1 MRVDALLK
9 PFVNWPAPLRVLAF
23 LLVLAL
29 LWAPLAIPLSLL
41 IVDPA
46 WQSITTLLVLY
57 SEFIWLVQRWAIVA
71 RREVRPLEYYGLLRS
86 GNIPHWA
93 IGFATGAAMVFAM
106 FGLQI
111 LLGWAN
117 WLGPDISLPR
127 TVRDGLLVGIGIGFA
142 EELLFRGWMLDELE
156 QNYRWDR
163 ALWGN
168 AVVFALLHFLKPLAE
183 VLRTWPQ
190 FFGLVLLGVIMGL
203 AKRATQGRL
212 GLAMGLH
219 GGLVGGYYWLNVGE
233 LVGFTQQVPDW
244 VTGVDRNPLAGLVGL
259 VFLAGMAAVLW
270 WLGDRS
276 ISKTLISSKPEGA
289 ATLPPFTK
297 GD

>member
-1 MRVDALLK
+1 MPVDALLK
-9 PFVNWPAPLRVLAF
+9 PFIHWPAPLRVLAF

-41 IVDPA
+41 ITDPD
-46 WQSITTLLVLY
+46 WQSIVTLLVLY
-57 SEFIWLVQRWAIVA
+57 CEFIWLVRRWAIVA
-71 RREVRPLEYYGLLRS
+71 YGEARPLARYGLLRS
-86 GNIPHWA
+86 RNLPHWA

-127 TVRDGLLVGIGIGFA
+127 IAIDGLLVGVGIGFA

-156 QNYRWDR
+156 QDYRWDQS
-163 ALWGN
+163 LWGN
-168 AVVFALLHFLKPLAE
+168 ALVFALLHFLKPLAE

-212 GLAMGLH
+212 GLTMGLH

-233 LVGFTQQVPDW
+233 LVGFTQQVPAW

-259 VFLAGMAAVLW
+259 VFLAGMALVLW
-270 WLGDRS
+270 WLGDHQ
-276 ISKTLISSKPEGA
+276 IEA
-289 ATLPPFTK
+289 AR
-297 GD
+297 

>member
-1 MRVDALLK
+1 MHHKIVTKAPVASDQIMRVDALLK

-41 IVDPA
+41 ITAPA
-46 WQSITTLLVLY
+46 WQSVAIHLVLY
-57 SEFIWLVQRWAIVA
+57 LQFMWLVRRWVMVA
-71 RREVRPLEYYGLLRS
+71 HGQAQPFVSLGLLRS
-86 GNIPHWA
+86 RNFSQGA
-93 IGFATGAAMVFAM
+93 IGFTVGAAMVFVM
-106 FGLQI
+106 FGLEI

-117 WLGPDISLPR
+117 WLGPGVSFPR
-127 TVRDGLLVGIGIGFA
+127 QALDGLLVGIGIGFA
-142 EELLFRGWMLDELE
+142 EELLFRGWMLGELE
-156 QNYRWDR
+156 RDYAWRK
-163 ALWGN
+163 ALWGH
-168 AVVFALLHFLKPLAE
+168 AIVFALLHFLKPLEE

-190 FFGLVLLGVIMGL
+190 FLGLVILGVILGL

-233 LVGFTQQVPDW
+233 LVDFTQRVPDW

-259 VFLAGMAAVLW
+259 VFLAGMAGVLGW
-270 WLGDRS
+270 MGDRNVRRTS
-276 ISKTLISSKPEGA
+276 I
-289 ATLPPFTK
+289 
-297 GD
+297 

>member
-1 MRVDALLK
+1 MMRVDRLLR
-9 PFVNWPAPLRVLAF
+9 PCLNWPAPLRVLAF

-41 IVDPA
+41 IPDPD
-46 WQSITTLLVLY
+46 WQSVVTLLVLY
-57 SEFIWLVQRWAIVA
+57 GQFIWLVRRWARVA
-71 RREVRPLEYYGLLRS
+71 HGEARPLASYGLVRS
-86 GNIPHWA
+86 RNLSQGA
-93 IGFATGAAMVFAM
+93 IGFAVGAALVFAM
-106 FGLQI
+106 FGLEI

-117 WLGPDISLPR
+117 WLGPGIGFPR
-127 TVRDGLLVGIGIGFA
+127 QVLDGLLVGLGIGFA

-156 QNYRWDR
+156 RDYRWNQ

-168 AVVFALLHFLKPLAE
+168 ALVFALLHFLKPLAE

-190 FFGLVLLGVIMGL
+190 FFGLVLLGLIMGL

-233 LVGFTQQVPDW
+233 LVDFTQRVPDW

-259 VFLAGMAAVLW
+259 VFLTGMAGVLGW
-270 WLGDRS
+270 MGDRPVS
-276 ISKTLISSKPEGA
+276 EESA
-289 ATLPPFTK
+289 AV
-297 GD
+297 GN

>member
-1 MRVDALLK
+1 MPVDALLK

-41 IVDPA
+41 VTDPD
-46 WQSITTLLVLY
+46 WQSIVTLLVLY
-57 SEFIWLVQRWAIVA
+57 CLFIWLVRRWAIVA
-71 RREVRPLEYYGLLRS
+71 HGEAQPLARYGLVRS
-86 GNIPHWA
+86 QNLPHWA
-93 IGFATGAAMVFAM
+93 IGFTVGAAMVFAM
-106 FGLQI
+106 FGLEI

-117 WLGPDISLPR
+117 WLGPDISFPR
-127 TVRDGLLVGIGIGFA
+127 TLLDGLLVGLGIGFA

-156 QNYRWDR
+156 RDYRWGQ
-163 ALWGN
+163 ALGGN

-190 FFGLVLLGVIMGL
+190 FFGLVLLGLIMGL

-233 LVGFTQQVPDW
+233 LVGFNQQVPDW

-259 VFLAGMAAVLW
+259 VFLTGMAGVLW
-270 WLGDRS
+270 RMGD
-276 ISKTLISSKPEGA
+276 SSGS
-289 ATLPPFTK
+289 L
-297 GD
+297 